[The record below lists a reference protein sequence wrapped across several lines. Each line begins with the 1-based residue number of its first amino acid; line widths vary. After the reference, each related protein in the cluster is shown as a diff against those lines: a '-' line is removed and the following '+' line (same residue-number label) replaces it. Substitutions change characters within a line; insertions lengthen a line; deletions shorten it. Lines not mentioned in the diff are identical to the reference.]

1 MRRNHYKL
9 KNDMNQFP
17 ISKSQLGEEQLGEW
31 SWRFYRLWAKMLDNF
46 IGDNNIEHI
55 INLFDYL

>member
-17 ISKSQLGEEQLGEW
+17 ISKSQLGEEQLGE
-31 SWRFYRLWAKMLDNF
+31 
-46 IGDNNIEHI
+46 
-55 INLFDYL
+55 